1 MLVTN
6 PPFSGDHLNRILR
19 YVLGPLHNGRPYCL
33 LMPNYVCLKPFYR
46 RAITTA
52 AYAARQEQQEHGERV
67 HIQEEP
73 MLLAPPSRYVFDD
86 RAQRDGNSANQP
98 YLCLWY
104 ISGGRTQSNDDI
116 LRWWAQEQK
125 RPMSQERCV
134 LATRP
139 AQLPSSALEGT
150 NWVELNARSSSRGGA
165 RGRARGDRGRGGSGR
180 GAGRGRGR

>member
-1 MLVTN
+1 MTN

-19 YVLGPLHNGRPYCL
+19 YVLGPLHNGRPYFL

-52 AYAARQEQQEHGERV
+52 AYAARQEQQDHGGRV

-104 ISGGRTQSNDDI
+104 VSGGSTQSNEDI
-116 LRWWAQEQK
+116 LRWWARFSQEQK
-125 RPMSQERCV
+125 GPASQERCV
-134 LATRP
+134 LAARP

-150 NWVELNARSSSRGGA
+150 NWVESNAGSSSRGIG
-165 RGRARGDRGRGGSGR
+165 RGDRGRAGRAR
-180 GAGRGRGR
+180 GAGRGRGRR